1 MAENHILELRNIT
14 KTFGATVA
22 LSEVNFSLRKGEIH
36 ALCGENGAGKSTLMK
51 VINGIYQPD
60 AGSIVIKNQE
70 VTVESPRK
78 AKALGV
84 SFVHQEIALCPDV
97 SVAENVFMSGAR
109 KGENWCID
117 YEDINQRA
125 EEILSQLMH
134 VDPKTKVEKLG
145 ISTQQI
151 IEIAKAL
158 SDECDV
164 LILDEPTAALTEKE
178 SEALA
183 EIIQDLKAR
192 GVSIIYI
199 SHRMAEIFA
208 QCDRVTV
215 LRDGKLIC
223 THEVKDITPEDVVNS
238 MVGRQIDDLYPAKN
252 DSVDPNGTPLL
263 SVQNLSDSYRFS
275 NISFDLHQGE
285 ILGIAGLIGSGRS
298 ELIQTFCG

>member
-199 SHRMAEIFA
+199 SHRMAEILLN
-208 QCDRVTV
+208 VT
-215 LRDGKLIC
+215 G
-223 THEVKDITPEDVVNS
+223 
-238 MVGRQIDDLYPAKN
+238 
-252 DSVDPNGTPLL
+252 
-263 SVQNLSDSYRFS
+263 
-275 NISFDLHQGE
+275 
-285 ILGIAGLIGSGRS
+285 
-298 ELIQTFCG
+298 